1 MPDHFQLTV
10 FVQYLANIN
19 IDHQSFLKA
28 GVYLKFGGKMENFLF
43 TEKTSFTIYISTE
56 RWIFVWFSQIKRQR
70 GILLDEVLS
79 DKHVAMVTKW

>member
-19 IDHQSFLKA
+19 IDRQSFLKA

-56 RWIFVWFSQIKRQR
+56 R
-70 GILLDEVLS
+70 
-79 DKHVAMVTKW
+79 

>member
-43 TEKTSFTIYISTE
+43 TEDIFYYLYFHRKVNFCMIFTN
-56 RWIFVWFSQIKRQR
+56 
-70 GILLDEVLS
+70 
-79 DKHVAMVTKW
+79 